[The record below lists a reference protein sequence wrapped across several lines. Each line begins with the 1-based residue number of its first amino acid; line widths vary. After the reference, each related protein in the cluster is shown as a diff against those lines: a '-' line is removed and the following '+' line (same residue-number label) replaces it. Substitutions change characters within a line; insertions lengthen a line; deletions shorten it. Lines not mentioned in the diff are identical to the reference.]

1 MAAGRATNTGRRRE
15 GRVADAR
22 LRYWQSLDTRRA
34 MTQAEIR
41 TAVKNWPYDKRITFE
56 ERAAIMEFDGGLSR
70 ERAEKLAYARL
81 K

>member
-1 MAAGRATNTGRRRE
+1 
-15 GRVADAR
+15 
-22 LRYWQSLDTRRA
+22 

-41 TAVKNWPYDKRITFE
+41 TAVKQWPHDKRITFE
-56 ERAAIMEFDGGLSR
+56 ERAAIQEFDGGLSR

>member
-1 MAAGRATNTGRRRE
+1 
-15 GRVADAR
+15 
-22 LRYWQSLDTRRA
+22 

-41 TAVKNWPYDKRITFE
+41 AAVKQWPHDKRITLE
-56 ERAAIMEFDGGLSR
+56 ERAAIIEFDGGLSR